1 MLWNMSRAR
10 AEVNL
15 AAIAGNLKF
24 IKGKTKS
31 QVLAVVKADAYGHGL
46 VAVAKAAEEAGA
58 DWLGTA
64 LLEEAIS
71 LRSGGIAKPIIAW
84 LTPPGEDFKTA
95 INLDIDLS
103 ISSVDLLSEIAAA
116 GKAVSKIPR
125 VHIELDT
132 GMSRGGFGDEL
143 DTVISEIAS
152 HVKSASIKVIGIWS
166 HFARADEPGSAMNQ
180 SQLSRFNSRVEQLK
194 NAGISSEYLH
204 LANSAASLANPDA
217 HKNIIRWG
225 IGLYGLS
232 PDVNNMGSSSEL
244 GIKSAMKLIS
254 KLQLVKAVKA
264 GQSVGY
270 GSTAT
275 TKVDTKLGVV
285 TMGYADGIP
294 RNANNLAGVF
304 VAGQRAALIGRV
316 SMDQFVVDLGAASLA
331 KTGDEVIVF
340 GDGSGGEYTIDEWA
354 KACGTINY
362 EIVTR
367 IGTRV
372 PRIYPRE

>member
-1 MLWNMSRAR
+1 MN
-10 AEVNL
+10 
-15 AAIAGNLKF
+15 
-24 IKGKTKS
+24 
-31 QVLAVVKADAYGHGL
+31 
-46 VAVAKAAEEAGA
+46 
-58 DWLGTA
+58 
-64 LLEEAIS
+64 
-71 LRSGGIAKPIIAW
+71 
-84 LTPPGEDFKTA
+84 
-95 INLDIDLS
+95 
-103 ISSVDLLSEIAAA
+103 
-116 GKAVSKIPR
+116 
-125 VHIELDT
+125 
-132 GMSRGGFGDEL
+132 RGGFGDEL
-143 DTVISEIAS
+143 DTAIPEIADQ
-152 HVKSASIKVIGIWS
+152 VKSGAVKVIGIWS
-166 HFARADEPGSAMNQ
+166 HFARADEPGIVMNQ
-180 SQLSRFNSRVEQLK
+180 TQLSEFNSRVEQLK
-194 NAGISSEYLH
+194 KAGITSEYLH
-204 LANSAASLANPDA
+204 LANSAASLTIPDA

-232 PDVNNMGSSSEL
+232 PDVKNLGTSSDL
-244 GIKSAMKLIS
+244 GINSAMKLIS

-294 RNANNLAGVF
+294 RNASNLAGVF
-304 VAGQRAALIGRV
+304 VAGKRAPLIGRV
-316 SMDQFVVDLGAASLA
+316 SMDQFVVDLGATSLA

>member
-1 MLWNMSRAR
+1 MSRAR

-15 AAIAGNLKF
+15 AAIASNLKF
-24 IKGKTKS
+24 IKSKTKS

-46 VAVAKAAEEAGA
+46 VTVAKAAQAAGA
-58 DWLGTA
+58 DWFGTA
-64 LLEEAIS
+64 LLEEAIA
-71 LRSGGIAKPIIAW
+71 LRNSGITKPIIAW

-95 INLDIDLS
+95 INLGIDLS
-103 ISSVDLLSEIAAA
+103 ISSVELLAEIAAA
-116 GKAVSKIPR
+116 GKALNKIPR

-132 GMSRGGFGDEL
+132 GMNRGGFGDEL
-143 DTVISEIAS
+143 DTAIPEIADQ
-152 HVKSASIKVIGIWS
+152 VKSGAVKVIGIWS
-166 HFARADEPGSAMNQ
+166 HFARADEPGIVMNQ
-180 SQLSRFNSRVEQLK
+180 TQLSEFNSRVEQLK
-194 NAGISSEYLH
+194 KAGITSEYLH
-204 LANSAASLANPDA
+204 LANSAASLTIPDA

-232 PDVNNMGSSSEL
+232 PDVKNLGTSSDL
-244 GIKSAMKLIS
+244 GINSAMKLIS

-294 RNANNLAGVF
+294 RNASNLAGVF
-304 VAGQRAALIGRV
+304 VAGKRAPLIGRV
-316 SMDQFVVDLGAASLA
+316 SMDQFVVDLGATSLA

>member
-1 MLWNMSRAR
+1 MSRAR

-24 IKGKTKS
+24 VKGKTKS

-71 LRSGGIAKPIIAW
+71 LRNGGITKPIIAW
-84 LTPPGEDFKTA
+84 LTPQGEDFKTA
-95 INLDIDLS
+95 VNLDIDLS
-103 ISSVDLLSEIAAA
+103 ISSVELLSEIAAA
-116 GKAVSKIPR
+116 GKAISKVPR

-143 DTVISEIAS
+143 ETVISEIAS
-152 HVKSASIKVIGIWS
+152 QVKSGAVKVIGIWS
-166 HFARADEPGSAMNQ
+166 HFARADEPDSAMNQ
-180 SQLSRFNSRVEQLK
+180 SQLSRFNTRVEQLK

-204 LANSAASLANPDA
+204 LANSAASLAIPDA

-232 PDVNNMGSSSEL
+232 PDVNNMGSSSDL
-244 GIKSAMKLIS
+244 GIKSAMKLFS

-294 RNANNLAGVF
+294 RNASDLAGVF
-304 VAGQRAALIGRV
+304 VAGKRAALIGRV
-316 SMDQFVVDLGAASLA
+316 SMDQFVVDLGDTSLA